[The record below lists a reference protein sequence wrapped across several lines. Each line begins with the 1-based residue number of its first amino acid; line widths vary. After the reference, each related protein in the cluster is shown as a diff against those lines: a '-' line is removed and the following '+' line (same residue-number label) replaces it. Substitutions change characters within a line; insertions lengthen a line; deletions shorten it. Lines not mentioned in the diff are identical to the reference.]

1 VNGKRWTVMVDIGER
16 NGSLRAVARLF
27 TRDDDDLQ
35 GVGSVQL
42 DMAERRAP
50 KAGYELA
57 VARALAALSK
67 RLSDEATEE
76 LAHPGEPTPS
86 R

>member
-1 VNGKRWTVMVDIGER
+1 MGGKRWTVMVDIGER

-27 TRDDDDLQ
+27 TRDDDGLQ
-35 GVGSVQL
+35 GVGSVPL

-50 KAGYELA
+50 KAGDELA

-67 RLSDEATEE
+67 RLSQEATEE
-76 LAHPGEPTPS
+76 LAHVGAPG